1 MLHILLM
8 TLPAIF
14 FGVYILRLFI
24 LFHTLHAAFGGGA
37 LGRIHVGRLASSRPG
52 GLDTSYFFALIP

>member
-14 FGVYILRLFI
+14 FGFNILRLFI

-37 LGRIHVGRLASSRPG
+37 LGRIHVGCLASRRPS